1 MNAAKAWPE
10 TLAGAL
16 DSGRRRLAETSE
28 NAALDAEVLLMSLL
42 DCNRSHLRA
51 WPEKKLTPEQVHDYK
66 DLLERRREGWPVAY
80 LTGEREFWSRS
91 FKVAPGV
98 LIPRP
103 DTELLIELA
112 LAATPADQPADLLDL
127 GTGSG
132 IIAITLAAERP
143 LARVVAVDAS
153 PDALAI
159 AQSNAESIGTAN
171 LYLLRGDWLAPLPSS
186 DRFDLIVSN
195 PPYIAEDDAH
205 LLQGDLRHEPR
216 MALSSGPDGLTALR
230 QIIRDARN
238 FLKPGGALLLEHG
251 YDQADAVAE
260 LMNDSSYQQIT
271 HHRDLQGHRR
281 ATMARYG

>member
-28 NAALDAEVLLMSLL
+28 NAALDAEVLLISAL

-51 WPEKKLTPEQVHDYK
+51 WPEKKLTPEQAHNYETLV
-66 DLLERRREGWPVAY
+66 ERRREGWPVAY

-103 DTELLIELA
+103 DTECLIELA

-132 IIAITLAAERP
+132 IIAITLAMERP

-159 AQSNAESIGTAN
+159 ARSNTESIGTAN
-171 LYLLRGDWLAPLPSS
+171 LSLLRGDWLAPLTPG

-216 MALSSGPDGLTALR
+216 MALSSGPDGLAALR
-230 QIIRDARN
+230 LIIRDARN

-251 YDQADAVAE
+251 YEQADAVAE
-260 LMNDSSYQQIT
+260 LMNSSGYQQIT